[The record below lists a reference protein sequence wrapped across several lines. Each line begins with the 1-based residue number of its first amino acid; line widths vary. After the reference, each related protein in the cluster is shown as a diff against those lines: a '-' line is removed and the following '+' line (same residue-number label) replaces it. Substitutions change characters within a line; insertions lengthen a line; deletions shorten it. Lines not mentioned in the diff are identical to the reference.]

1 MINKIKLSSPILKE
15 YTAYSDNSTNSIEH
29 LSNVNIFIGGNNS
42 GKSRL
47 IRELFGN
54 DDIKY
59 LPYLLSA
66 ENYNDEYNYIKSLIA
81 DTNKEHSIS
90 SSRSLQGSI
99 NKLSEEVWASFNNT
113 SLIENFEPLTV
124 EFKSNKSNILGF
136 YDVNRRNNYSKIS
149 GLINEIERFIYKYE
163 NVIKDFSEAKKTY
176 KKIYIPIL
184 RGLNHPTKN
193 GNHEVNDIYLNKT
206 KQDYFPAQ
214 NKSHLEHTIYTGL
227 DFFKDIS
234 FLANSAQE
242 NRFKKK
248 NFEKFLSTSFFNN
261 KFVEVTAENNGKLL
275 ILIEDEEQPIEQLG
289 DGIQSVIVL
298 TYPLFI
304 HQGEDVL
311 FFIEEPETHLH
322 PGFQRLFIETL
333 NRPEFSSF
341 QYFITTHSNHFLDLT
356 IENSNAS
363 IYTLKKE
370 KVDNKPPRFLIENVA
385 SGDDNILQLIGA
397 NKSSVFLSNCTI
409 WVEGITDRIYLRKYI
424 DLYIDHMK
432 SQDGSKLFKE
442 DTHYSFVEYGGNNI
456 THWSFLDSEDEHN
469 NININKLCGKAFLIT
484 DSDGASNKDD
494 GKPSKKKLRQEKL
507 QDRLNDRY
515 YCLKSREIENLLT
528 KEVIQ
533 QTLLSLEPNS
543 TLDFKNFLDKKTDI
557 IHEPIGRLIQEK
569 VNGLKR
575 AYAAESGTIKNKVEF
590 AKKAVEYLKNY
601 DDLSDEA
608 KILSE
613 KIYAFIYKENS

>member
-1 MINKIKLSSPILKE
+1 MYQEIKLEKGFDE
-15 YTAYSDNSTNSIEH
+15 YDTLDDSNIKN
-29 LSNVNIFIGGNNS
+29 LSKVNIFIGANNS
-42 GKSRL
+42 GKSKLLRRL
-47 IRELFGN
+47 YYENNYQYIHKVINLREYSIFQ
-54 DDIKY
+54 DS
-59 LPYLLSA
+59 LL
-66 ENYNDEYNYIKSLIA
+66 NKIKSYCAKNNIKLQTDVLNRVKHTLNEAIFWTRQA
-81 DTNKEHSIS
+81 GNINSITKLLEQLTPTHFTPLKAIDTPYYYHVQQIINDHLKSVFYILNKE
-90 SSRSLQGSI
+90 LGESI
-99 NKLSEEVWASFNNT
+99 N
-113 SLIENFEPLTV
+113 
-124 EFKSNKSNILGF
+124 
-136 YDVNRRNNYSKIS
+136 
-149 GLINEIERFIYKYE
+149 IN
-163 NVIKDFSEAKKTY
+163 
-176 KKIYIPIL
+176 KIYIPTL
-184 RGLNHPTKN
+184 RGLRHISVSSSVT
-193 GNHEVNDIYLNKT
+193 GQRYQDVYFARTRD
-206 KQDYFPAQ
+206 DYFPQ
-214 NKSHLEHTIYTGL
+214 KKTNDEDNMYTGL
-227 DFFKDIS
+227 TFYDDIS
-234 FLANSAQE
+234 KLSHSGIDL
-242 NRFKKK
+242 RSSK
-248 NFEKFLSTSFFNN
+248 NLFEDFLSKSFFNN
-261 KFVEVTAENNGKLL
+261 KKVEITAEHSGKTL
-275 ILIEDEEQPIEQLG
+275 ILIENEERAIEQLG
-289 DGIQSVIVL
+289 DGIQSIIIL
-298 TYPLFI
+298 TYPLFVR
-304 HQGEDVL
+304 QGEDAI

-322 PGFQRLFIETL
+322 PGYQRLFIETL

-341 QYFITTHSNHFLDLT
+341 QYFITTHSNHLLDLT
-356 IENSNAS
+356 IENNNTS
-363 IYTLKKE
+363 IYTFKKE
-370 KVDNKPPRFLIENVA
+370 KTDGDASKFLIENVA
-385 SGDDNILQLIGA
+385 TGDDNILQLIGA

-424 DLYIDHMK
+424 DLYIDHRK
-432 SQDGSKLFKE
+432 DKDGSKIFKE

-575 AYAAESGTIKNKVEF
+575 NYAADSGTIKNKIEF
-590 AKKAVEYLKNY
+590 AKRAVEHLKSY

-613 KIYAFIYKENS
+613 KIYAFIYKENT